1 MSGETRLKKLINEI
15 DPRLNPGEYV
25 FSTVSTTDTIDRA
38 NILCEFKEQEGIT
51 VILERTQAETYGLT
65 YEFVAAW
72 ITLNVH
78 SALEAKGLT
87 AKVATALAEHNISC
101 NVIAGYYHDHLFVP
115 HAEGNKAVDVLKALS
130 MD

>member
-1 MSGETRLKKLINEI
+1 MSGETRLKKLINEM

-25 FSTVSTTDTIDRA
+25 FSTVSTTYTIDRA

-51 VILERTQAETYGLT
+51 VILERTQAEAYGLT

-101 NVIAGYYHDHLFVP
+101 NVVAGYYHDHLFVP
-115 HAEGNKAVDVLKALS
+115 HAEGNKAVDILKALS